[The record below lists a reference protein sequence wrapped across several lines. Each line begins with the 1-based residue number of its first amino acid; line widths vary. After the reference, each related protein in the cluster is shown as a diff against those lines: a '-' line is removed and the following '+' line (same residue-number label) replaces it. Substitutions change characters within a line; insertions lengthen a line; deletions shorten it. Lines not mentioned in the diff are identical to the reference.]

1 MVVATNVT
9 YADFQSEDKA
19 HSLPITE
26 NGFTQW
32 NNNLKKALLRAS
44 ITFRQY
50 KIFDA
55 IHRMTIHWGKD
66 YDRITDMQL
75 SEMTGIHRNHINRAK
90 SELIKLNMLSM
101 CGDKIGVN
109 QNFQAWNFS
118 LNVTKSATI
127 NKYNKNPCKTSRCN
141 ETVAESATHQRK
153 RKKINIIIYI
163 HP

>member
-1 MVVATNVT
+1 M
-9 YADFQSEDKA
+9 
-19 HSLPITE
+19 TE

-32 NNNLKKALLRAS
+32 NNNLKEALLRAP

-55 IHRMTIHWGKD
+55 IHRMTIGWGKD

-75 SEMTGIHRNHINRAK
+75 SEMTGIHHAHINRAK
-90 SELIKLNMLSM
+90 SELIKLNMLSI

-109 QNFQAWNFS
+109 QNFQAWNLS
-118 LNVTKSATI
+118 SNITKSATKQCSPNSYTPKKEKE
-127 NKYNKNPCKTSRCN
+127 NKYNNINP
-141 ETVAESATHQRK
+141 
-153 RKKINIIIYI
+153 